1 MKTSRSER
9 AIQWFI
15 VIFLS
20 IFAFLC
26 LFPFY
31 NSVILSLND
40 GKDALT
46 GGIYFWPR
54 QFTLKNYE
62 LIFSDVAVYRAYGIT
77 IARTLVGTVAS
88 VFVTSIFAY
97 SMTKKQLI
105 GRKIYMT
112 MCIITMYFGGGLIP
126 TYLLMRTL
134 HLRDSFWIFI
144 IPGLV
149 SVWNMI
155 IFRSFFL
162 QIPESLE
169 ESARIDGC
177 NYLRTFFKI
186 IVPVS
191 KPVYASLGLFSAIGH
206 WNDWF
211 TASIYINNKNLFPMQ
226 SLLNQ
231 KINASNAAEQ
241 ILAMSGSGM
250 AAEYFNGITTKSVIL
265 TTMVIAT
272 VPIIIIYPFLQ
283 KHFTKGMFLGSV
295 KG

>member
-15 VIFLS
+15 IIFLS

-31 NSVILSLND
+31 NSVVLSLND

-54 QFTLKNYE
+54 KFTLKNYE
-62 LIFSDVAVYRAYGIT
+62 LIFSDVAVYKAYGIT
-77 IARTLVGTVAS
+77 IARTLVGTFAS

-97 SMTKKQLI
+97 AMTKKQLI

-112 MCIITMYFGGGLIP
+112 MCIITMYFSGGLIP

-134 HLRDSFWIFI
+134 HLRDTFWIFI

-191 KPVYASLGLFSAIGH
+191 KPVYASLGLFTAIGH

-211 TASIYINNKNLFPMQ
+211 TASIYISNKNLFPMQ

-231 KINASNAAEQ
+231 KINASSAAEQ
-241 ILAMSGSGM
+241 ILVKSGSGM
-250 AAEYFNGITTKSVIL
+250 AATYFSGITTKSVIL
-265 TTMVIAT
+265 TTMVVAT

-283 KHFTKGMFLGSV
+283 RHFTKGMFLGSV